1 MPLPLPL
8 PVRLRAEIPAGR
20 WIPRT
25 VARIASLRRPTW
37 ARSGCGSTSSGW
49 TCSALDAVAILDEL
63 AEELPDGRG
72 YIRDQLRRAATSI
85 ALNIAEGDGEFAPAE
100 KARFYRMARRSA
112 TECAGQVMV
121 CRRLGLTD
129 APRVDGA
136 LDVLQ
141 RVIGML
147 VTLVRRCGARAQ
159 GRIDGP
165 NAA

>member
-1 MPLPLPL
+1 
-8 PVRLRAEIPAGR
+8 
-20 WIPRT
+20 
-25 VARIASLRRPTW
+25 
-37 ARSGCGSTSSGW
+37 
-49 TCSALDAVAILDEL
+49 
-63 AEELPDGRG
+63 
-72 YIRDQLRRAATSI
+72 
-85 ALNIAEGDGEFAPAE
+85 
-100 KARFYRMARRSA
+100 MARRSA
-112 TECAGQVMV
+112 TECAGQVIV

>member
-1 MPLPLPL
+1 MDEER
-8 PVRLRAEIPAGR
+8 VRFDFERLDVFG
-20 WIPRT
+20 
-25 VARIASLRRPTW
+25 V
-37 ARSGCGSTSSGW
+37 
-49 TCSALDAVAILDEL
+49 ALDAVAILDEL
-63 AEELPDGRG
+63 AEELPDGRA
-72 YIRDQLRRAATSI
+72 YMRDQLRRAANSI
-85 ALNIAEGDGEFAPAE
+85 ALNLAEGAGEFAPAE

-121 CRRLGLTD
+121 CCRLGLTD

-159 GRIDGP
+159 ARIDGL
-165 NAA
+165 NEA